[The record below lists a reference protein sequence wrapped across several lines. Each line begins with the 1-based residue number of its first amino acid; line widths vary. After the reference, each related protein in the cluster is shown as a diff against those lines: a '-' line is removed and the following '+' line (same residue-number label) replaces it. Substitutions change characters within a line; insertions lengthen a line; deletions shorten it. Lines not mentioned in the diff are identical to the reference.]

1 MIGAVL
7 SMCERH
13 LPVISILNLQSLP
26 QTSTCT
32 KHYEAQIRIRDK
44 DTTRYGYGIKTRHD
58 TDTEIRLNPKKK
70 KKGYG
75 YGYVGDTTVYII
87 YFIMIRLL
95 LGIKP

>member
-7 SMCERH
+7 SMCEQH

-44 DTTRYGYGIKTRHD
+44 DTTRYGYGD
-58 TDTEIRLNPKKK
+58 TAKPKQKK
-70 KKGYG
+70 G